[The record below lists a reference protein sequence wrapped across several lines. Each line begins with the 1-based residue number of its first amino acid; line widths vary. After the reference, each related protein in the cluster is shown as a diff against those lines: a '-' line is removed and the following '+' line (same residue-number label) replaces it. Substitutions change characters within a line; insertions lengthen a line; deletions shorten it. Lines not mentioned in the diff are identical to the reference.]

1 MPGVPTILTPIIAC
15 AHALTLPDDCPTD
28 CMHGAWG
35 FTLAVSAG
43 ETRLM
48 SRYARLVALV
58 LLLGFSAVNAR
69 DNAAPDAA
77 TRKLAF
83 DVFKQLIEINTTDSV
98 GNVTTAAKAM
108 QQRLLDAGF
117 APGDVVVAGPNERK
131 GNLVVRYRG
140 KGQLKPILLIC
151 HLDVVE
157 AKREDWTTD
166 PFQFVEKDGYV
177 YGRGTQD
184 VKVGD
189 AILIATLIRF
199 KREGYVP
206 NRDLI
211 VALTADEEGGTSN
224 GVDWLLKNRRDLV
237 DAEYVLN
244 PDSGGIDSE
253 NGKVVDVQLGA
264 TEKLYA
270 DYLIVAT
277 NPGGH
282 SSLPRPD
289 NAIYELSA
297 ALEKLR
303 TNPFPFELNTVTRA
317 YFERDA
323 ALEPKDVAADMR
335 ALTGK
340 TLDVQAAERLSKD
353 ARFNSTL
360 RTTCV
365 PTKLEA
371 GHANNALPQQA
382 QALVNCRIF
391 PGHSKEEIRQELIR
405 IVADPKLKIL
415 YIATDGSQN
424 DVATDERTPPPP
436 PIRADVLNA
445 LDRVSAQM
453 WHGVP
458 VIAEMET
465 GASDSIYTNAAGL
478 PSYGVSGV
486 AIDRDDVRAH
496 GKDERLRVS
505 SFYEGLDFYGRV
517 LRILTTSK

>member
-1 MPGVPTILTPIIAC
+1 
-15 AHALTLPDDCPTD
+15 
-28 CMHGAWG
+28 
-35 FTLAVSAG
+35 
-43 ETRLM
+43 M
-48 SRYARLVALV
+48 SRYASLAA
-58 LLLGFSAVNAR
+58 LLLLLVFSGVQATGSG
-69 DNAAPDAA
+69 APDPA

-83 DVFKQLIEINTTDSV
+83 EVFKQLIEINTTDSV
-98 GNVTTAAKAM
+98 GNTTTAAKAM
-108 QQRLLDAGF
+108 AQRLLDAGF
-117 APGDVVVAGPNERK
+117 APDDVVVAGPNDRK
-131 GNLVVRYRG
+131 GNLVVRYHGQG
-140 KGQLKPILLIC
+140 KLKPILLIC

-157 AKREDWTTD
+157 ARREDWSTD
-166 PFQFVEKDGYV
+166 PFQFIEKDGYV

-184 VKVGD
+184 VKSGD

-224 GVDWLLKNRRDLV
+224 GVDWLLKNRHELV

-253 NGKVVDVQLGA
+253 NGKVISVQLGA

-289 NAIYELSA
+289 NAVYALSA
-297 ALEKLR
+297 ALERLR
-303 TNPFPFELNTVTRA
+303 VSPFPFELNAVTRA
-317 YFERDA
+317 YFARDA
-323 ALEPKDVAADMR
+323 ALEPQDVAADMR
-335 ALTGK
+335 ALIGQ
-340 TLDVQAAERLSKD
+340 TLDAQAAERLSKD
-353 ARFNSTL
+353 AHFNSTL

-365 PTKLEA
+365 PTRLEG
-371 GHANNALPQQA
+371 GHANNALPQRA

-391 PGHSKEEIRQELIR
+391 PGHSKEQIRQDLAR
-405 IVADPKLKIL
+405 IVADPQLKVL
-415 YIATDGSQN
+415 YIATDGSQ
-424 DVATDERTPPPP
+424 TDTAPDEKSPAPP
-436 PIRADVLNA
+436 PIRADVLNV
-445 LDRVSAQM
+445 LDRVSAQL
-453 WHGVP
+453 WHKIP

-486 AIDRDDVRAH
+486 AIDRNDVRAH
-496 GKDERLRVS
+496 GRDERLRVA
-505 SFYEGLDFYGRV
+505 SFYAGLDFYGRV
-517 LRILTTSK
+517 LRTLTSSK